1 MVNLKPGYKTTE
13 FWLALVGQLTGLFTL
28 FSGLDVSPQA
38 EGAVR
43 AVGGAIVAI
52 VALGYAISRGLTKK
66 GALTNA
72 ALTVGTKV

>member
-1 MVNLKPGYKTTE
+1 MVKLKAGYKTTE

-28 FSGLDVSPQA
+28 VSGLDVSPQA

-52 VALGYAISRGLTKK
+52 VALGYAISRGLAKK
-66 GALTNA
+66 GALAGASLA
-72 ALTVGTKV
+72 AGTQV